1 MRRRSQ
7 TLELLGVIDANMHR
21 EFNEKG
27 EFQSATF
34 ELSDG
39 TYKVDDTFVVRK
51 LDNAGDVQELQVHF
65 CKGGIYPEY
74 IISGMPVK
82 AYVLSMI
89 AKDKT
94 SFEKYQNGLEINHT
108 VISKTQ
114 PKLLN
119 IGCDSS
125 YYKGVVIN
133 TAPLKRLSANPSYLE
148 FCTRSENV
156 KHGKFIKEFSLYDT
170 YISAHDVDELR
181 QLLIPYDP
189 QLCDRQDDWIRLNK
203 SKVEKF
209 YRDKGETKQIC
220 FRGDFFPS
228 IN

>member
-21 EFNEKG
+21 EFSEAG

-34 ELSDG
+34 EMSDG
-39 TYKVDDTFVVRK
+39 TYKVDNTFVVRK
-51 LDNAGDVQELQVHF
+51 LNNAGDVQELPIHY

-89 AKDKT
+89 ATDDT
-94 SFEKYQNGLEINHT
+94 AFEKYQSGLEINHT
-108 VISKTQ
+108 VISKTA

-125 YYKGVVIN
+125 YYKGVVID
-133 TAPLKRLSANPSYLE
+133 TAPLKRISADPNYLE

-156 KHGKFIKEFSLYDT
+156 RHGKFIKEFNLYDT
-170 YISAHDVDELR
+170 YVSAHNINKLR
-181 QLLIPYDP
+181 KFLIPYDP
-189 QLCDRQDDWIRLNK
+189 SLSDRQDDWIRWNK
-203 SKVEKF
+203 AKVEKF
-209 YRDKGETKQIC
+209 YRDRGETKNIL
-220 FRGDFFPS
+220 F
-228 IN
+228 

>member
-21 EFNEKG
+21 EFNKEG
-27 EFQSATF
+27 QFEGATF

-39 TYKVDDTFVVRK
+39 IYKVDSQFNVRK
-51 LDNAGDVQELQVHF
+51 LDDAGNVQELPVHF

-74 IISGMPVK
+74 TISGMQVK

-89 AKDKT
+89 AQDET
-94 SFEKYQNGLEINHT
+94 AFEKYQSGLEINHT

-119 IGCDSS
+119 IGCDNT
-125 YYKGVVIN
+125 YYRGVVID
-133 TAPLKRLSANPSYLE
+133 TAPLKKISADTNYLE

-156 KHGKFIKEFSLYDT
+156 RHGKFIKEFSLYDT
-170 YISAHDVDELR
+170 YVSAKDIDELR
-181 QLLIPYDP
+181 KFLIPYDP
-189 QLCDRQDDWIRLNK
+189 SLCDRQDDWIRWNK
-203 SKVEKF
+203 ERVESF
-209 YRDKGETKQIC
+209 YRAKGVTKQIL
-220 FRGDFFPS
+220 F
-228 IN
+228 